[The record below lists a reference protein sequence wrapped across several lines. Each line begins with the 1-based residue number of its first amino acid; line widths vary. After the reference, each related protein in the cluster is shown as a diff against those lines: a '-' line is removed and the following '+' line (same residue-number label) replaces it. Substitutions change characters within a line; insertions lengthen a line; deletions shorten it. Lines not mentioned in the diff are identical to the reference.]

1 MTDRTQP
8 QSGQPAAAAD
18 VATCLQ
24 PFVDAGTLAGAVTL
38 VADRDGVRALHA
50 VGFADV
56 ATRAPLRDDALFWIA
71 SMSKPMTATALMMLV
86 DEGRVEVD
94 APVERYL
101 PEFAGQLLAVTDGDR
116 LTLRKPARPI
126 TVADVLTHTSGMPF
140 GSRIEAG
147 MVDRWSLPEASV
159 SYAMTPLT
167 FEPGTRF
174 EYSNAGT
181 NTAGRIIEAVS
192 GMSYEAFLRQR
203 LFAPLGM
210 VDTTLRPDAA
220 QCARLAKNH
229 KPGADGRLE
238 PSPIPVLTAPLDN
251 PRRGPCPAGGW
262 FSTARDLGRFVRMI
276 LRGGELDGRRYVSE
290 TAVRT
295 MATRRTPADWP
306 QIHAL
311 GWFCDAEGGAFGHG
325 GMCCTDMRIDPRLGL
340 ATVYLVQHLGFAGPE
355 ADAQRI
361 LPTFRAAAA
370 VLAR

>member
-1 MTDRTQP
+1 MTDSTRPPTTNRATA
-8 QSGQPAAAAD
+8 SEL
-18 VATCLQ
+18 ATCLQ
-24 PFVDAGTLAGAVTL
+24 PFVDAGALAGAVTL
-38 VADRDGVRALHA
+38 VTDRDGVRAVHA

-56 ATRAPLRDDALFWIA
+56 ANRVPLADDALFWIA

-86 DEGRVEVD
+86 DDGLVEVD

-101 PEFAGQLLAVTDGDR
+101 PEFAGQMLAVTDGDR
-116 LTLRKPARPI
+116 LTLRKPTRPI

-147 MVDRWSLPEASV
+147 MVDRWSLAEASI
-159 SYAMTPLT
+159 SYAMTPLS
-167 FEPGTRF
+167 FEPGTKF

-181 NTAGRIIEAVS
+181 NTAGRIIEVVS
-192 GMSYEAFLRQR
+192 GLSYETFMRQR

-238 PSPIPVLTAPLDN
+238 PSPIPVLTAPYDN

-276 LRGGELDGRRYVSE
+276 LRDGELDGRRYVSAA
-290 TAVRT
+290 AVRM
-295 MATRRTPADWP
+295 MATRRSHVDWP

-361 LPTFRAAAA
+361 LPTFRAAAEA
-370 VLAR
+370 LTR